1 MGLREVSTIL
11 WRERHLLELLLF
23 KLEEEQLLLAAGRTR
38 WLSHATRE
46 VEMVLD
52 EIKQT
57 ELARSVEV
65 DAAGVALGLGPDPSL
80 RELAAAAPAPWG
92 GLLEE
97 HRAAF
102 LAVTDEIQSLAEAN
116 RALLTRGY
124 QAARE
129 VLAQFGE
136 TRVEVYTPAGVT
148 SSVTPRQPLLID
160 EAL

>member
-1 MGLREVSTIL
+1 MALREVSSIL

-23 KLEEEQLLLAAGRTR
+23 KLEEEQLLLAAGRSR

-65 DAAGVALGLGPDPSL
+65 SAAAAALGLGPDPSL
-80 RELAAAAPAPWG
+80 RELAEAAPEPWA
-92 GLLEE
+92 GLLED
-97 HRAAF
+97 HRTAF
-102 LAVTDEIQSLAEAN
+102 LGLTEEIESLATAN
-116 RALLTRGY
+116 RQLLTRGY
-124 QAARE
+124 HAARE
-129 VLAQFGE
+129 VLASMGE
-136 TRVEVYTPAGVT
+136 SRVEVYGPAGLT
-148 SSVTPRQPLLID
+148 NVTPRQPLLID